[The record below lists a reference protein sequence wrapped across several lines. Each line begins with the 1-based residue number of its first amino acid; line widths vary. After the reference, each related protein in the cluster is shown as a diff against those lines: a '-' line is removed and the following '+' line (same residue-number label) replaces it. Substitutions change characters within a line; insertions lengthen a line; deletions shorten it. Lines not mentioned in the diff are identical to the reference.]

1 MYLTRILLS
10 IVFVLFASTAL
21 AAKKEKDLICH
32 VGNEE
37 GPAGETYLDDPG
49 CTLTEENGYFCPDA
63 GKIDLILV
71 PANAKHIGNPAHAY
85 EGIPDYVPFKEE
97 AGGNPLDFEDG
108 NGDGI
113 DDGCEPDDYQLT
125 CLCWDNYKLSE
136 FVTLLNG
143 WYATGAQGSGV
154 CGPRDDSASGGTAYG
169 MSWLSPKSY
178 VEVRENGKGLKC
190 AIERNDQYGPFFTRG
205 VTDAQYS
212 ACVDELNAVMA
223 VAEVCKVP

>member
-71 PANAKHIGNPAHAY
+71 PANAKHIGNPTHAY

-154 CGPRDDSASGGTAYG
+154 CGARTEGERTHYG
-169 MSWLSPKSY
+169 MRWLGPETE
-178 VEVRENGKGLKC
+178 VDVRERAPSKSC
-190 AIERNDQYGPFFTRG
+190 AIERSTFGGPFFTRS